1 MQGRQ
6 LLAAFMRR
14 HAGRYAAGAAV
25 LIFIDVLQLFIP
37 RLLGGVADAYAG
49 GRLTAAYAAGAA
61 LKLLA
66 LALFISLGRWGW
78 RHFLLGAS
86 RKLEA
91 ELRRRLF
98 IHLQRMSSGYYA
110 RRRVGDL
117 MAHLTNDV
125 QAVRMAAGQG
135 VVLTVDA
142 VFMTAAVTAMMV
154 ATADARLA
162 AAAAGPLALQAYGL
176 TRAGREVHRRFREV
190 QEGFSRLTE
199 FVEENISGIRVV
211 KSLAREAQEQAR
223 FDKVAAEQMSKNVR
237 LARVWAVMA
246 PMTEAAVG
254 MSYVIVLLFGGW
266 LVLEGQISL
275 GNFVAFA
282 GYLGM
287 LVWPLTSISWL
298 INMLQ
303 RGRASL
309 DRLAALLAEEPDVQ
323 ELPGAVSPGRLTG
336 RIEVRKLTFTYPGA
350 TRPALAEVSLT
361 VEPGQVVGI
370 VGRTGSG
377 KSTLAMLLLRLYDPP
392 EGTIFYDGIDIR
404 TIRLDE
410 LRRQIGYVP
419 QDNFLFSL
427 SIADNIAFGME
438 ADGRALDERVQ
449 RAARL
454 AHIHDDVAAFPDG
467 YASLVGERG
476 IALSGGQK
484 QRTAIARALVK
495 DPRILIIDDALSA
508 VDAETEQ
515 QILEDLRR
523 MLRGRTAIIITHR
536 LSAVC
541 DADQIVVLD
550 EGAIVER
557 GTHPELLA
565 GGGLYARIY
574 ERQRLE
580 AELALS

>member
-1 MQGRQ
+1 
-6 LLAAFMRR
+6 MRR

>member
-1 MQGRQ
+1 
-6 LLAAFMRR
+6 MRR

-98 IHLQRMSSGYYA
+98 IHLQRMSSGYYV

-266 LVLEGQISL
+266 LVLEGRISL
-275 GNFVAFA
+275 GSFVAFA

-309 DRLAALLAEEPDVQ
+309 DRLAALLGEEPDVQ

-377 KSTLAMLLLRLYDPP
+377 KSTLAMLLLRLYDSP
-392 EGTIFYDGIDIR
+392 EGTVFYDGIDIR

-484 QRTAIARALVK
+484 QRTAIARALIK

-580 AELALS
+580 AELALW